1 MAAAAYRD
9 ELYREQPFVLGVAA
23 SEIRKEFPEDEQI
36 LVQGIIDAF
45 FYEDGKVILVDYKTD
60 RVARAEELVQR
71 YQIQLDSYEEAL
83 SRVTGKEIGQKLIYS
98 FHLDT
103 EIVLS

>member
-1 MAAAAYRD
+1 M
-9 ELYREQPFVLGVAA
+9 
-23 SEIRKEFPEDEQI
+23 
-36 LVQGIIDAF
+36 QGIIDAF

-83 SRVTGKEIGQKLIYS
+83 SRVTSREIGQKLIYS
-98 FHLDT
+98 FQLDT
-103 EIVLS
+103 EIMLS

>member
-1 MAAAAYRD
+1 
-9 ELYREQPFVLGVAA
+9 
-23 SEIRKEFPEDEQI
+23 
-36 LVQGIIDAF
+36 VQGIIDAF

-103 EIVLS
+103 EIMLS

>member
-1 MAAAAYRD
+1 
-9 ELYREQPFVLGVAA
+9 
-23 SEIRKEFPEDEQI
+23 
-36 LVQGIIDAF
+36 VQGIIDAF

-60 RVARAEELVQR
+60 RVSEASELVQR

-98 FHLDT
+98 FQLDR
-103 EIVLS
+103 EIMLS